1 MSSLNVSSLIDILCP
16 TRCKC
21 GSTIDVMIG
30 DEFACNS
37 CSMRVLDDIAY
48 GPSASDEVIQEI
60 QQILQTVKLLD
71 TNKIEKIDYLYT
83 YAHEETKGGIHV
95 FEMILHSGSKN
106 LVKVELSPP
115 AFSAL
120 VRENKEYEFIYGEPC
135 SQEKVSNKYVV
146 VIMPTHDELLSESSK
161 PREQIAADMCQ
172 HVKWLIRQGA
182 IPEYISP
189 MHMVYRN
196 NSLQITCMRFVRD
209 TGESSMG
216 TSYEI
221 MRAHPTYMSVIKET
235 PVHKDVKK
243 TKPSSKKATKK
254 KECEED
260 TLEGYFDEDPNSS
273 KLGDRAYMRYIRRAA
288 ESTLWA
294 YMLHHSKQVSKFVET
309 AENIHGRNPD
319 KSIIA
324 TLSDM
329 KHSYLVS
336 KKYMDLVYSRGNYP
350 DWNIVL
356 DIMLERA

>member
-21 GSTIDVMIG
+21 GSMIEVMVG
-30 DEFACNS
+30 DTFACSS
-37 CSMRVLDDIAY
+37 CSMRTLDDIAY

-60 QQILQTVKLLD
+60 QQILQKVKLID
-71 TNKIEKIDYLYT
+71 PNKIEKIDYLYT
-83 YAHEETKGGIHV
+83 YAHEETNGGIHV

-115 AFSAL
+115 PFSAL

-146 VIMPTHDELLSESSK
+146 IIMPSHDELLSESSK
-161 PREQIAADMCQ
+161 PCEQIAADMCQ

-221 MRAHPTYMSVIKET
+221 MRAHPTYMSVIKEA
-235 PVHKDVKK
+235 PVHKKPRKRK
-243 TKPSSKKATKK
+243 TDEKAG
-254 KECEED
+254 ECDAD

-273 KLGDRAYMRYIRRAA
+273 NLGDRAYMRYIRRAA

-294 YMLHHSKQVSKFVET
+294 YMLHRSKQVSKFVET
-309 AENIHGRNPD
+309 AENIHQRNQD

-324 TLSDM
+324 TLSEM
-329 KHSYLVS
+329 KQSYLSS
-336 KKYMDLVYSRGNYP
+336 KKYMNLVYRRGSYP
-350 DWNIVL
+350 DWNVVL